1 MSAEDSP
8 PNVSLSRDERPLDCS
23 LRILCVED
31 NNGDYRLLEEH
42 VREAA
47 LTIKPYLERATTLAD
62 ALSRLEEGKD
72 APRLDAVL
80 LDLAL
85 PDSFGLETYHRVRKA
100 APHTAIII
108 LSGNNDRELALEM
121 VEHGAQDYL
130 PKNAITPDLLTRA
143 VLYAVKRQDYRTQME
158 LLNERLRNTTQ
169 ELLTA
174 QMQLIQM
181 EKLDSLGRIAAGVAH
196 EVKNPLGILQMGVDY
211 FVRRREQLEGE
222 NTPVILAN
230 MQEAIVR
237 ADTIIREMVDFSR
250 SDQFET
256 KPCCVNT
263 LVDRALRMVHHEFV
277 LKNIVVVKELTRP
290 IPSVSAD
297 HSKLEQVL
305 INILMNSAQ
314 AMPFGETLHVRTH
327 CAKVE
332 EAQRDEGLRD
342 MNRLRQDDDVVVI
355 EVRDQGPGIPP
366 EIMDRVFEPF
376 FTTKPTGEG
385 TGLGLSVAKKI
396 IELHRGNLQIQ
407 NVINPQGLRIRIILK
422 ASEFPELSHAT
433 DTNPMHQQTAKP
445 QTLTTPWTRN
455 AF

>member
-1 MSAEDSP
+1 MSTEVSP
-8 PNVSLSRDERPLDCS
+8 PPSPLSKDDRPQDCT

-31 NNGDYRLLEEH
+31 NHGDYRLLEEQ
-42 VREAA
+42 VREAS
-47 LTIKPYLERATTLAD
+47 LTIKLCLERATTLAD
-62 ALSRLEEGKD
+62 AVSRLEQRKD
-72 APRLDAVL
+72 APTLDAVL

-85 PDSFGLETYHRVRKA
+85 PDSFGLDTYHRVRRA

-130 PKNAITPDLLTRA
+130 PKNSLTPDLLSRSI
-143 VLYAVKRQDYRTQME
+143 LYAVKRQDYRTQME

-169 ELLTA
+169 ELLTT

-222 NTPVILAN
+222 NTPLILTN
-230 MQEAIVR
+230 MQEAIIR

-250 SDQFET
+250 SDQFEM

-277 LKNIVVVKELTRP
+277 RRNIVVVKELTRP
-290 IPSVSAD
+290 LPTVAAD
-297 HSKLEQVL
+297 QSKLEQVL

-332 EAQRDEGLRD
+332 ETQRDKGLRD
-342 MNRLRQDDDVVVI
+342 MNRLRQDDEVVVL
-355 EVRDQGPGIPP
+355 EVRDRGPGIAP

-396 IELHRGNLQIQ
+396 IELHRGNLQVQ
-407 NVINPQGLRIRIILK
+407 NVINPQGLRVRIILK
-422 ASEFPELSHAT
+422 ASELQEVSNFPES
-433 DTNPMHQQTAKP
+433 NPIHRQTIKTQPLAS
-445 QTLTTPWTRN
+445 PWTRN